1 MSKRNCPV
9 CGGRQSKAIKQI
21 RMKIPS
27 DYRLPETYG
36 VAACENC
43 GFVYADTSASKEDYD
58 WYYAHCNFYGDD
70 SKDDNSERYEMT
82 EELLERFFQKDS
94 KLLELGA
101 GNGRFEVALKRNGYT
116 DVTGTDPSAESVARL
131 LNEGS
136 RAYAASIYD
145 EVHKEEMGKYDGIF
159 LFEVAEHLLFPGKGV
174 ENAAKMLKKD
184 GVFIISVPDY
194 SQIGAD
200 KSPVA
205 NYFNLEHI
213 NYFSEKSLNSL
224 LARFGMER
232 VAQKRYGVD
241 LVQAYRKTGSV
252 GPMEKDT
259 ATETAVCEYFGQKRE
274 QEERVKALIAELRAA
289 KTELF
294 VWGTG
299 SYVMSLFATTDLG
312 QCNIK
317 GFLDNNKIKQGR
329 EMFGLPIYPPS
340 YLKEEGAAVLVCSML
355 NGECIK
361 EQIEKMHSE
370 VCVFL
375 A

>member
-1 MSKRNCPV
+1 
-9 CGGRQSKAIKQI
+9 
-21 RMKIPS
+21 
-27 DYRLPETYG
+27 
-36 VAACENC
+36 
-43 GFVYADTSASKEDYD
+43 
-58 WYYAHCNFYGDD
+58 
-70 SKDDNSERYEMT
+70 
-82 EELLERFFQKDS
+82 
-94 KLLELGA
+94 
-101 GNGRFEVALKRNGYT
+101 
-116 DVTGTDPSAESVARL
+116 
-131 LNEGS
+131 
-136 RAYAASIYD
+136 
-145 EVHKEEMGKYDGIF
+145 
-159 LFEVAEHLLFPGKGV
+159 
-174 ENAAKMLKKD
+174 
-184 GVFIISVPDY
+184 
-194 SQIGAD
+194 
-200 KSPVA
+200 
-205 NYFNLEHI
+205 
-213 NYFSEKSLNSL
+213 
-224 LARFGMER
+224 MER